1 MIHRLKDSYYRR
13 LIKVSLLKNSL
24 IPKEISMKKIL
35 IPVTNHATLGTT
47 EQANGTYSPELT
59 HAINAF
65 IAVGFEYEITSI
77 QGGSAPIYGTDIEG
91 DSVNETILKNQEF
104 QNKMNNTQLISEL
117 NIDDYDAIY
126 YPGGFGL
133 LSDLATN
140 EEMAK
145 LSAKHY
151 ESGGILS
158 AVCHGPAGLLPITL
172 SNGEKLL
179 ATKSVTGFTREEEI
193 DFGTISDVPFL
204 LEESL
209 ARNAARYSK
218 VQPWGVFVV
227 EDDRVITGQNPSSA
241 HAVAEAVI
249 KQLTK

>member
-1 MIHRLKDSYYRR
+1 
-13 LIKVSLLKNSL
+13 
-24 IPKEISMKKIL
+24 MKKIL

-47 EQANGTYSPELT
+47 DSANGTYSPELT
-59 HAINAF
+59 HALHAF
-65 IAVGFEYEITSI
+65 LEAGFEYDIASI
-77 QGGSAPIYGTDIEG
+77 KGGKAPIYGTDIEN
-91 DSVNETILKNQEF
+91 DAINSDILNSEAF
-104 QNKMNNTQLISEL
+104 QNRMNNTLPVSQV
-117 NIDDYDAIY
+117 NIDDYDAVY

-140 EEMAK
+140 TDFAL

-151 ESGGILS
+151 EAGGVLA

-179 ATKSVTGFTREEEI
+179 ANKSVTGFTREEEI
-193 DFGTISDVPFL
+193 DYGTINDIPFL

-209 ARNAARYSK
+209 ARTAARYNK

-241 HAVAEAVI
+241 HAVGEAIV
-249 KQLTK
+249 KQLRG